1 MDCDDAGQHISEF
14 LTLVRV
20 IKNGSP
26 ARLQC
31 YADGFHP
38 VLLGI
43 RNDPFGPV
51 FQFIVNLF
59 EEISISEN
67 NLAVRFIIEE
77 VS

>member
-1 MDCDDAGQHISEF
+1 MDCDDTGQYISEF

-20 IKNGSP
+20 IKIGSP

-31 YADGFHP
+31 HADRLHP

-51 FQFIVNLF
+51 LQFIVNGVDTQ
-59 EEISISEN
+59 ISV
-67 NLAVRFIIEE
+67 A
-77 VS
+77 